1 MADEPTG
8 IQPVTLPDP
17 VQDLLKEYGFEV
29 SEKGLAD
36 MKREFGV
43 TKADMLKYKADAKNK
58 SELEKELQTLKD
70 AEEQRRQAT
79 LTETDKIK
87 EERDSLKKLIA
98 DKDAAIQQMQRTM
111 TMKEV
116 MFESLKDK
124 PLTTIREKLY
134 QAAASAQ
141 EWADAEDL
149 KAIFLQID
157 ADLENDLKA
166 SRVTLPAPGDGAGGA
181 GKAGDPGADKYDE
194 NYFRI
199 LEQKSRG
206 IKVP

>member
-1 MADEPTG
+1 MADEQTTTTS
-8 IQPVTLPDP
+8 VELPEP
-17 VQDLLKEYGFEV
+17 VQGFLKEFGFEV
-29 SEKGLAD
+29 SAKGL
-36 MKREFGV
+36 E
-43 TKADMLKYKADAKNK
+43 DAKKAFSEKTNDLKKFKDEAKGK

-98 DKDAAIQQMQRTM
+98 DKDAEIQKRDRRMLMRDTIHDA
-111 TMKEV
+111 
-116 MFESLKDK
+116 LKDK
-124 PLTTIREKLY
+124 PLTTIREQLY

-141 EWADAEDL
+141 EWADAEGL
-149 KAIFLQID
+149 KAIFTQID

-194 NYFRI
+194 NYFKI

>member
-1 MADEPTG
+1 MADETT
-8 IQPVTLPDP
+8 QTTTVTLPDP

-43 TKADMLKYKADAKNK
+43 TKADMLKYKGEAKSK
-58 SELEKELQTLKD
+58 TELEKELQTLKD
-70 AEEQRRQAT
+70 AEEQRRQAS
-79 LTETDKIK
+79 LTETDKVK

-116 MFESLKDK
+116 MFDALKDK
-124 PLTTIREKLY
+124 PLASVRKQLY

-141 EWADAEDL
+141 EWADAEGL
-149 KAIFLQID
+149 KTIFSQID
-157 ADLENDLKA
+157 ADLEADLKA

-181 GKAGDPGADKYDE
+181 GKAGDLGASKYDE
-194 NYFRI
+194 AYFRD
-199 LEQKSRG
+199 LELKSRG
-206 IKVP
+206 VKVT

>member
-1 MADEPTG
+1 MADEQT
-8 IQPVTLPDP
+8 VTTSVELPEP
-17 VQDLLKEYGFEV
+17 VQGFLKEFGFEV
-29 SEKGLAD
+29 SAKGL
-36 MKREFGV
+36 E
-43 TKADMLKYKADAKNK
+43 DAKKAFSEKTNDLKKFKDEAKGK
-58 SELEKELQTLKD
+58 SELEKELQTLKA

-79 LTETDKIK
+79 LSETERLK
-87 EERDSLKKLIA
+87 EEKAALEKSIA
-98 DKDAAIQQMQRTM
+98 EKDKAIQQVQRTM

-141 EWADAEDL
+141 EWADAEGL
-149 KAIFLQID
+149 KAIFTQID